1 MIAREPHLADADLA
15 RPDALRVS
23 PRWVV
28 RTVPDEAV
36 YLLSELETIVLEQD
50 AVRAIFDAVDG
61 RRSQDDIAAFLM
73 EHRPDLDVA
82 SLYFHLDE
90 LETKGYL
97 QRADVSPEVPAGT
110 IGVLAEWGVAAAD
123 ISERLAGRVDIG
135 FIGGSHTREDAEAV
149 QAALQESGLGC
160 SLVHESEAVL
170 AAAGDAECDLLVV
183 IVDDYANRA
192 LGAIDQARR
201 AVNRRWLLARPG
213 LTTTWVGPIFSPGT
227 SACWHCLEFRIVGNR
242 EIERYLQ
249 IRTGIDPL
257 RPAAPA
263 AGVTRAFSAG
273 LIGTTVLKALVVD
286 RDDATE
292 DDVTILTLAPD
303 TGERGIHHVIKRP
316 QCAVCGTPEP
326 LDALHP
332 PVDIASS
339 PRLLDNDSG
348 TRSVTPEATY
358 ERFKHQV
365 SPITGAVSALTRIDD
380 VDNPAMHVY
389 ASGHNFAM
397 RGHDLRQFRAGLR
410 NKSSGKGMTDAQA
423 RVSALGEA
431 MERFQ
436 GLYTGEERR
445 RPGTFEEL
453 GASAIHPNDI
463 MLWSQAQLDNRD
475 WWNALDHRFVLV
487 PERFSTDLVVDWSPV
502 WSLTDQDVRWI
513 PTGQLYYAAPR
524 HHNRMLFVAC
534 SNGAA
539 AGNTREEAILQG
551 LFEIVE
557 RDSVALW
564 WYNRAKRPPV
574 PVEEFGDENL
584 DRICAVYE
592 GLDRPVAF
600 IDLTSDLGIPAYG
613 AISARRNGV
622 TEDILMG
629 FGAHLDPRIAALRA
643 VAEVTQFYPAVANH
657 HPDGSGQYDYDDRES
672 QQWWSTA
679 TRESDPYLVPDAAAP
694 RVPYADCVG
703 PVTDI
708 GAAVRSVQGLL
719 EAAGHQ
725 VLVLDQ
731 TRADVG
737 FPTVKVIVPGLRHF
751 WARYAPGRL
760 YDVPVRLGWL
770 DQPTPEDSLNPTL
783 MFL

>member
-1 MIAREPHLADADLA
+1 MIAREPQHADRAPTA
-15 RPDALRVS
+15 PDALSVS

-36 YLLSELETIVLEQD
+36 YLLSELDTIVLEQD
-50 AVRAIFDAVDG
+50 AVRAIFECIDG
-61 RRSQDDIAAFLM
+61 QRSQDEVAALLM
-73 EHRPDLDVA
+73 EQRPDLDVA

-90 LETKGYL
+90 LEAKGYL
-97 QRADVSPEVPAGT
+97 QRADVAERVPAGT
-110 IGVLAEWGVAAAD
+110 IGVGAEWGIAATEVP
-123 ISERLAGRVDIG
+123 ERLARRVVLVA
-135 FIGGSHTREDAEAV
+135 IGGTGAEADAEAI
-149 QAALQESGLGC
+149 QQALQESGLGS
-160 SLVHESEAVL
+160 SLVLDDAEAL
-170 AAAGDAECDLLVV
+170 AAAGDPECDLLVA
-183 IVDDYANRA
+183 IVDDYANPA
-192 LGAIDQARR
+192 LGEIDRRRR
-201 AVNRRWLLARPG
+201 AVDGRWLLARPG
-213 LTTTWVGPIFSPGT
+213 LTTTWVGPVFVPGVT
-227 SACWHCLEFRIVGNR
+227 ACWHCLEFRLVGNR

-257 RPAAPA
+257 RPATPA
-263 AGVTRAFSAG
+263 GGVTRSFSAG
-273 LIGTTVLKALVVD
+273 LIGTAILNELIAD
-286 RDDATE
+286 RDAEAQADA
-292 DDVTILTLAPD
+292 TILTLAAD
-303 TGERGIHHVIKRP
+303 TGERGVHHVIRRP
-316 QCAVCGTPEP
+316 QCAICGTPEP
-326 LDALHP
+326 RDAPHP
-332 PVDIASS
+332 AVEIASS

-358 ERFKHQV
+358 ERFKHQI

-445 RPGTFEEL
+445 RPGTFDEM
-453 GASAIHPNDI
+453 GPGAIHPNDI
-463 MLWSQAQLDNRD
+463 MLWSDAQLDNRD
-475 WWNALDHRFVLV
+475 WWNELDHRFVLV
-487 PERFSTDLVVDWSPV
+487 PERFPTDLTVDWSPV
-502 WSLTDQDVRWI
+502 WSLTNREVRWI

-524 HHNRMLFVAC
+524 HENRMLFVAC

-551 LFEIVE
+551 LLEIVE

-564 WYNRAKRPPV
+564 WYNRVKRPPV

-584 DRICAVYE
+584 ERICAVYE

-600 IDLTSDLGIPAYG
+600 LDLTSDLGIPAYG
-613 AISARRNGV
+613 AISARRTGV

-657 HPDGSGQYDYDDRES
+657 LPDGSGQYDYDDRES

-679 TRESDPYLVPDAAAP
+679 TRESDPHLVPDPAAP
-694 RVPYADCVG
+694 RVAYADCIG
-703 PVTDI
+703 PVGDI
-708 GAAVRSVQGLL
+708 GAAVRAVQGRL
-719 EAAGHQ
+719 EAAGHE

-731 TRADVG
+731 TRPDVG
-737 FPTVKVIVPGLRHF
+737 FPTVKVIAPGLRHF

-770 DQPTPEDSLNPTL
+770 DRPTAEDELNPTL